1 MSGNHPSVDRAR
13 CPRMGRALAVPFLL
27 ASFACCARAV
37 ATTSAAAPTVPA
49 RTPSPSPVDVG
60 VDAASRATDA
70 ALLAAIDA
78 GSELDA
84 TLAFD
89 DPMALHQDAPAAL
102 RALMGEA

>member
-1 MSGNHPSVDRAR
+1 
-13 CPRMGRALAVPFLL
+13 MGRALAVPFLL

-37 ATTSAAAPTVPA
+37 ATTRAAAPTVPA

-84 TLAFD
+84 TT
-89 DPMALHQDAPAAL
+89 AADEK
-102 RALMGEA
+102 RCAHLMFEVANLPTE